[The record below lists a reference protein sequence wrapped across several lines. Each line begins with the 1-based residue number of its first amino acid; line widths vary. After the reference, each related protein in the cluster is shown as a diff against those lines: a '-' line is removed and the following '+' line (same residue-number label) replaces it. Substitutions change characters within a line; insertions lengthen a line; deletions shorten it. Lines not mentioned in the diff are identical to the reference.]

1 MLQATENIKV
11 GEVCDDFRLRVG
23 VTAPRRFLYRGRVA
37 SLCLKHNGSALT
49 SGGFSESANCSAVVP
64 GQSWSIQ
71 VGNISSLLGLHAGV
85 IAINDNATNAPQL
98 VPLRARFVDCSK
110 KTARCDNLTPTAEV
124 NCQ

>member
-1 MLQATENIKV
+1 MPEAQRIGPHKRWF
-11 GEVCDDFRLRVG
+11 FRVRQFFRCRPWPKLVN
-23 VTAPRRFLYRGRVA
+23 P
-37 SLCLKHNGSALT
+37 S
-49 SGGFSESANCSAVVP
+49 
-64 GQSWSIQ
+64 
-71 VGNISSLLGLHAGV
+71 GNISSLLGLHAGV